1 MSILNRNI
9 IEEIKLHLLIENKII
24 NSDITNRIIYFYNN
38 NNNNNNSNTKVIMII
53 LSYIWFINDSKLA
66 EYFKEKLN
74 YKNILDKKLFKY
86 SSLNNLDISCI
97 I

>member
-1 MSILNRNI
+1 MSILNKNI
-9 IEEIKLHLLIENKII
+9 IEEIKLHILIENKII

-38 NNNNNNSNTKVIMII
+38 NNNISNTNVIIII
-53 LSYIWFINDSKLA
+53 LSYIWFINDYKLA

-74 YKNILDKKLFKY
+74 YKNILDEKLFKY
-86 SSLNNLDISCI
+86 SSLNNLDISSI

>member
-1 MSILNRNI
+1 MSILNKNI

-38 NNNNNNSNTKVIMII
+38 NNISNTKVIIII
-53 LSYIWFINDSKLA
+53 LSYIWFINDYKLA

-74 YKNILDKKLFKY
+74 YKNILDEKLFKY
-86 SSLNNLDISCI
+86 SSLNNLDISSI

>member
-1 MSILNRNI
+1 MSILNKNI

-38 NNNNNNSNTKVIMII
+38 NNNISNTKVIMII
-53 LSYIWFINDSKLA
+53 LSYIWFINDYKLA

-74 YKNILDKKLFKY
+74 YKNILDEKLFKY
-86 SSLNNLDISCI
+86 SSLNNLDISSI